1 MDKQIIF
8 GHLLSLIFG
17 SMIYIAFRDD
27 SLLMFNWFS
36 ALSLDIPIEIIRG
49 AALSIKSDLPNWFL
63 FSLPD
68 GLWVFSYLSLTLWL
82 WSNRITKHN
91 VVWLFLVPIIAIFSE
106 IGQALQIVSGT
117 FDFTDL
123 FFYSCGAILPFIF
136 FTNFITFKND

>member
-8 GHLLSLIFG
+8 GHLLTLIFG

-49 AALSIKSDLPNWFL
+49 AALSIKGDLPNWFL

-106 IGQALQIVSGT
+106 VGQALQIVSGT
-117 FDFTDL
+117 FDVTDL
-123 FFYSCGAILPFIF
+123 FFYSCGAIFPFIF
-136 FTNFITFKND
+136 FTKFITFKND